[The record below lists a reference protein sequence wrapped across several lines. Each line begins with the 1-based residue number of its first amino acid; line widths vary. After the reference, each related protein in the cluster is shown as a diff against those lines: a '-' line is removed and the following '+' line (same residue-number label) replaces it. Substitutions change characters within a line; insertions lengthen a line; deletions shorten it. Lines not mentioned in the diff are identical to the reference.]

1 MNALRSLTAAACL
14 APLAA
19 TAQLSAVQRIG
30 STLSA
35 APDFN
40 GDLQRDL
47 VLFDMPTGTLRIGTV
62 TVNLA
67 YDWVVR
73 DTGLASP
80 DLTTAMAVLPAFTSN
95 VPDIVLTSP
104 AFNQVRII
112 PYNGNP
118 DTVFAPDGPE
128 PQCLAPVP
136 PAAPGLARGIF
147 VGRRSGAGSCHA
159 FTATPP
165 WNPLWSTAGSEACRD
180 GNPFS
185 FAAADG
191 THPGFLTAKQGQP
204 ATLHVLRASGATQG
218 TDTKLPSLPEH
229 SRWASRIYAGTASVF
244 LWQPD
249 TNPRLSIYPTS
260 FSAPNYLF
268 GSPGVHDLGLPISH
282 VFPIEN
288 AAGHDFAITFT
299 DASVRIYRFQP
310 ANPAQALTLVQDL
323 GKSGGPVTA
332 IVPSGTGN
340 AGAFLILRRDANGK
354 ETMQRQLWNGA
365 SYQTFSAP
373 SPPALPSGP
382 LSSNVLFFE
391 KEPLVNPQP
400 AEVQRRRVGDWTVS
414 ITPALPNRTVNFRTD
429 LGPVT
434 GLSSTI
440 SSTTVP
446 TPSPAAFTL
455 ANQIDD
461 QSSVSLISG
470 ATPGPLAPPV
480 FSPPPGTQEAPAQ
493 GSPFTVTISPAT
505 PGTLWVDN
513 GGGVFTPSP
522 TGTSSLNGPATV
534 RAFIR
539 SGTSQ
544 SPIATAT
551 YSFATPGN
559 LTAPAITDANLDGV
573 SDAWANLTGA
583 TNPNAD
589 DDGDGFLNF
598 AEYSAGT
605 DPGNPLSKPIPA
617 PVPQLLAEPGP
628 GKTAVL
634 TWISNDPAVILQ
646 SSTDLVTWTVQ
657 TTGIIT
663 NGSRKSFTAPPAS
676 PSQPNAYWR
685 LRR

>member
-1 MNALRSLTAAACL
+1 MNALRSLTAVACL

-30 STLSA
+30 ATLSV

-62 TVNLA
+62 TVNLT
-67 YDWVVR
+67 YNWVVR

-80 DLTTAMAVLPAFTSN
+80 DLTTAMAAFPVFNTT

-104 AFNQVRII
+104 SFNQVRII

-118 DTVFAPDGPE
+118 DTVFAPEGAE
-128 PQCLAPVP
+128 PQCLAPVQ
-136 PAAPGLARGIF
+136 PAAQGLARGIF
-147 VGRRSGAGSCHA
+147 VGRRSGAGSAHA

-185 FAAADG
+185 FASADG
-191 THPGFLTAKQGQP
+191 THPAFLTAKPGQP
-204 ATLHVLRASGATQG
+204 STLHVLRAAGATQG

-229 SRWASRIYAGTASVF
+229 SRWASRVYAGTASVF

-249 TNPRLSIYPTS
+249 TSAKLSIYPTS
-260 FSAPNYLF
+260 FSAPDYLF
-268 GSPGVHDLGLPISH
+268 GTPGVHDLGLTISH

-288 AAGHDFAITFT
+288 AATNDFAVTFT
-299 DASVRIYRFQP
+299 DATVRIYRFQP
-310 ANPAQALTLVQDL
+310 VNPAQALTLVQDL
-323 GKSGGPVTA
+323 GKTGGPVTA
-332 IVPSGTGN
+332 IVPSGQGN
-340 AGAFLILRRDANGK
+340 GGAFLLLRRDGTGK
-354 ETMQRQLWNGA
+354 ETMQRRLWNGS
-365 SYQTFSAP
+365 SYQAFSAAA
-373 SPPALPSGP
+373 PPPLPTGP

-414 ITPALPNRTVNFRTD
+414 ITPAIPDRTVNYRTD

-434 GLSSTI
+434 GLSSTV

-446 TPSPAAFTL
+446 TPAGAAFTL

-461 QSSVSLISG
+461 QSSVYPLSG
-470 ATPGPLAPPV
+470 ATPGPLAAPV
-480 FSPPPGTQEAPAQ
+480 FSPPPGTQEAPAA
-493 GSPFTVTISPAT
+493 GTPFTVTISPT
-505 PGTLWVDN
+505 GPGALWVDI
-513 GGGVFTPSP
+513 GSGFLASP
-522 TGTSSLNGPATV
+522 TGTVSLNGPATV
-534 RAFIR
+534 RAYLR
-539 SGTSQ
+539 SGNLQ
-544 SPIATAT
+544 SPIATAI
-551 YSFATPGN
+551 YSFATPGS
-559 LTAPAITDANLDGV
+559 LVAPAIADSNLDGV

-589 DDGDGFLNF
+589 NDGDGFLNF

-605 DPGNPLSKPIPA
+605 DPGNPLSKPVPA

-634 TWISNDPAVILQ
+634 TWISSDPAVILQ

-657 TTGIIT
+657 TTGITT

>member
-1 MNALRSLTAAACL
+1 MNALRFLTAAACL

-19 TAQLSAVQRIG
+19 TAQSSTIAKVQRIG

-35 APDFN
+35 AVDFN

-62 TVNLA
+62 TVNLT

-80 DLTTAMAVLPAFTSN
+80 DLNTAMAVFPVFNTN
-95 VPDIVLTSP
+95 VPDVVLTSP

-128 PQCLAPVP
+128 PQCLAPVVN
-136 PAAPGLARGIF
+136 AAQGLSQGIF

-165 WNPLWSTAGSEACRD
+165 WNPLWSTAGSESCRD
-180 GNPFS
+180 GNPFWFS
-185 FAAADG
+185 DFRGHHTAYLTD
-191 THPGFLTAKQGQP
+191 HPGLS
-204 ATLHVLRASGATQG
+204 ATLHVLQDAAATPG
-218 TDTKLPSLPEH
+218 TDTAITGLPKD
-229 SRWASRIYAGTASVF
+229 SRWAARSTVVHI
-244 LWQPD
+244 WQPEVSSKV
-249 TNPRLSIYPTS
+249 TIYPSS
-260 FSAPNYLF
+260 FVNSAYRF
-268 GSPGVHDLGLPISH
+268 GTPATHDLGDPISH
-282 VFPIEN
+282 IYPIEGSEPSNHFAAVFPNGSI
-288 AAGHDFAITFT
+288 
-299 DASVRIYRFQP
+299 RIYRFQP
-310 ANPAQALTLVQDL
+310 LNVAQALTLIQSIDNA
-323 GKSGGPVTA
+323 GGTATA
-332 IVPSGTGN
+332 IVPTGWYS
-340 AGAFLILRRDANGK
+340 ASSFLILRRDATGK
-354 ETMQRQLWNGA
+354 ETMQRFGWNGI
-365 SYQTFSAP
+365 SYQSFSAP
-373 SPPALPSGP
+373 SPPPLPSGP

-400 AEVQRRRVGDWTVS
+400 AEVQRRRIGDWTVS
-414 ITPALPNRTVNFRTD
+414 ITPAAPNRTVNSRTD

-434 GLSSTI
+434 GLSSTMT
-440 SSTTVP
+440 STPVP
-446 TPSPAAFTL
+446 TPVPAAFTL

-461 QSSVSLISG
+461 QSSVSLFSG

-480 FSPPPGTQEAPAQ
+480 FSPPPGTQEAPAP
-493 GSPFTVTISPAT
+493 GTPFTVNISPAT
-505 PGTLWVDN
+505 PGTLWVDS

-522 TGTSSLNGPATV
+522 TGSLPLYVPATV

-559 LTAPAITDANLDGV
+559 LIAPAITDANHDGV

-583 TNPNAD
+583 SNPNAD

-598 AEYSAGT
+598 AEYAAGT
-605 DPGNPLSKPIPA
+605 DPGNPLSKPNSA

-628 GKTAVL
+628 GKSAVL
-634 TWISNDPAVILQ
+634 TWISSDPAVILQ

-657 TTGIIT
+657 TTGIVT